1 MDATAWAT
9 FWAFISL
16 VIFLAVLVY
25 LKVPSAL
32 GRALD
37 ERADRIRKELEEART
52 LREEAQQLLAEYH
65 RKRKE
70 AEKEAGDIVA
80 AAGREAKALLEDA
93 KRATEEYVVRRNK
106 LAEQKIATAETDAIN
121 AVRTSA
127 VDLAV
132 AAAGR
137 IVSDKMDAKLSGSLF
152 KDALTQVKSN
162 LN

>member
-1 MDATAWAT
+1 MDST
-9 FWAFISL
+9 FWAFIAL
-16 VIFLAVLVY
+16 LLFIALIVY
-25 LKVPSAL
+25 LKVPGMI
-32 GRALD
+32 GRSLD
-37 ERADRIRKELEEART
+37 ERAENIKKELEEART

-80 AAGREAKALLEDA
+80 AAEREAKALLEDA

-121 AVRTSA
+121 GVRASA

-132 AAAGR
+132 AAAGK
-137 IVSDKMDAKLSGSLF
+137 IVADKVDAKVAGTLF
-152 KDALTQVKSN
+152 KDALGQVKSN

>member
-1 MDATAWAT
+1 MDST
-9 FWAFISL
+9 FWALVALILFIAL
-16 VIFLAVLVY
+16 IVY
-25 LKVPSAL
+25 LKVPGMI
-32 GRALD
+32 GRSLD
-37 ERADRIRKELEEART
+37 ERAENIKNELEEART

-80 AAGREAKALLEDA
+80 AAEREAKALLEDA

-121 AVRTSA
+121 AVRASA
-127 VDLAV
+127 VDLAI
-132 AAAGR
+132 AAAGK
-137 IVSDKMDAKLSGSLF
+137 IVADKVDTKVAGTLF
-152 KDALTQVKSN
+152 KDAVGQVKSN

>member
-1 MDATAWAT
+1 MDST
-9 FWAFISL
+9 FWAFIAL
-16 VIFLAVLVY
+16 LLFIALIVY
-25 LKVPSAL
+25 LKVPGMI
-32 GRALD
+32 GRSLD
-37 ERADRIRKELEEART
+37 ERAENIKKELEEART

-80 AAGREAKALLEDA
+80 AAEREAKALLEDA

-121 AVRTSA
+121 AVRASA

-132 AAAGR
+132 AAAGK
-137 IVSDKMDAKLSGSLF
+137 IVADKVDAKVAGTLF
-152 KDALTQVKSN
+152 KDALGQVKIN

>member
-1 MDATAWAT
+1 MDAT
-9 FWAFISL
+9 FWAFIAL
-16 VIFLAVLVY
+16 VIFVAIVVY
-25 LKVPSAL
+25 MKVPGMI
-32 GRALD
+32 GRTLD
-37 ERADRIRKELEEART
+37 ERADRIKKELEEART

-80 AAGREAKALLEDA
+80 SAEREAKALLEEA
-93 KRATEEYVVRRNK
+93 KRATEEYVARRNK

-121 AVRTSA
+121 AVRASA

-132 AAAGR
+132 AAAGS
-137 IVSDKMDAKLSGSLF
+137 ILAEKVDAKADGNLF
-152 KDALTQVKSN
+152 NDALAQVKSH

>member
-1 MDATAWAT
+1 MDAT
-9 FWAFISL
+9 FWAFVAL
-16 VIFLAVLVY
+16 VIFIAINIY
-25 LKVPSAL
+25 LKVPGMI
-32 GRALD
+32 GRSLD
-37 ERADRIRKELEEART
+37 ERADNIRKELEEART

-80 AAGREAKALLEDA
+80 AAEREAKALLEEA
-93 KRATEEYVVRRNK
+93 KRSTEEYVARRNK
-106 LAEQKIATAETDAIN
+106 LAEQKIATAEVDAIN
-121 AVRTSA
+121 AVRASA

-132 AAAGR
+132 AAAGK
-137 IVSDKMDAKLSGSLF
+137 IVSDKMDTRLSGNLF

>member
-1 MDATAWAT
+1 MDST
-9 FWAFISL
+9 FWAFIAL
-16 VIFLAVLVY
+16 LLFIALIVY
-25 LKVPSAL
+25 LKVPGMI
-32 GRALD
+32 GRSLD
-37 ERADRIRKELEEART
+37 ERAENIKKELEEART

-80 AAGREAKALLEDA
+80 AAEREAKALLEDA

-106 LAEQKIATAETDAIN
+106 LAEQKIATAEVDAIN
-121 AVRTSA
+121 AVRASA

-132 AAAGR
+132 AAAGK
-137 IVSDKMDAKLSGSLF
+137 IVAEKVDAQVAGTLF
-152 KDALTQVKSN
+152 KDALGQVKTN

>member
-1 MDATAWAT
+1 MDAT
-9 FWAFISL
+9 FWAFIAL
-16 VIFLAVLVY
+16 LLFIALIVY
-25 LKVPSAL
+25 LKVPGMI
-32 GRALD
+32 GRSLD
-37 ERADRIRKELEEART
+37 ERAENIKKELEEART

-80 AAGREAKALLEDA
+80 AAEREAKALLEDA

-106 LAEQKIATAETDAIN
+106 LAEQKIATAEADAIN
-121 AVRTSA
+121 AVRASA

-132 AAAGR
+132 AAAGK
-137 IVSDKMDAKLSGSLF
+137 IVADKVDAKVAGTLF
-152 KDALTQVKSN
+152 KDALGQVKTN

>member
-1 MDATAWAT
+1 MDST
-9 FWAFISL
+9 FWALVALILFIAL
-16 VIFLAVLVY
+16 IVY
-25 LKVPSAL
+25 LKVPGMI
-32 GRALD
+32 GRSLD
-37 ERADRIRKELEEART
+37 ERAENIKKELEEART

-80 AAGREAKALLEDA
+80 AAEREAKALLEDA

-121 AVRTSA
+121 AVRASA
-127 VDLAV
+127 VDLAI
-132 AAAGR
+132 AAAGK
-137 IVSDKMDAKLSGSLF
+137 IVADKVDTKVAGTLF
-152 KDALTQVKSN
+152 KDALGQVKTN